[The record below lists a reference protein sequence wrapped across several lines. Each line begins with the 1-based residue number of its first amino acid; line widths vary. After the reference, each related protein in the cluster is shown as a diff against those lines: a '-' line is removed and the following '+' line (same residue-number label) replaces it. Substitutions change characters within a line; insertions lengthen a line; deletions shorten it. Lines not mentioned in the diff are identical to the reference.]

1 MISMEKYDGKDDD
14 DHDAIEVDNKENLA
28 QPYDVFSDRDLD
40 ESILS
45 FLKTDDIEGD
55 DIDDDDDDD
64 VDDEDVMMAQMMIND
79 DDTNDKGSIFAMDRS
94 YEIGRSMD
102 DDHPETTT
110 TSTSACSRLFSNT
123 MFLFGATL
131 YVWTS
136 YYVYDYYQRY
146 GTVPREDT
154 HYVVTATTNTD
165 VTQVD
170 DMYDFFFQV
179 NSNSTSSFVTLYMAY
194 TFATYLCWTIQGLW
208 NCFFLSH
215 GGSRRGRVQAIL
227 WTLAGL
233 CGMTSS
239 ALVLKEP
246 NWSEILNIV
255 RTHLFAISALFTCCI
270 TKPESLQNMQCGIFS
285 CCCCTPVRWLR
296 LADAIL
302 SLSTLAD
309 VVLVYMNLWKDDDW
323 MQNTSI
329 LPIHL
334 LYAAMASAGGWA
346 LAALIYSTMSVT
358 ERFCYSPKQHFEN
371 NKTNNNKTKNKSDTA
386 KNQQQQQQKHDEEDD
401 DDDEESQESRRNTY
415 LPEKTLTRGPT
426 DDTANDD
433 ASVSSFSS
441 WWTAGPQ
448 SNEGIA
454 RSSLDNIFGRVGDTR
469 KKQ

>member
-1 MISMEKYDGKDDD
+1 MISMEKYDGKDD

-55 DIDDDDDDD
+55 DDD
-64 VDDEDVMMAQMMIND
+64 VDEEDVMMAQMMIND
-79 DDTNDKGSIFAMDRS
+79 DDDNNDKGSIFAMDRS

-102 DDHPETTT
+102 DDDHAETAT
-110 TSTSACSRLFSNT
+110 TSTSACSRLFSNA

-154 HYVVTATTNTD
+154 HYVTTTNTDD

-179 NSNSTSSFVTLYMAY
+179 NPNSTSSFVTLYMAY
-194 TFATYLCWTIQGLW
+194 TFATYLCWTIQGFW
-208 NCFFLSH
+208 NCFFLSY

-246 NWSEILNIV
+246 NWSDILNIV
-255 RTHLFAISALFTCCI
+255 RTHLFALSALFTCCI
-270 TKPESLQNMQCGIFS
+270 AKPESIQKMQCGIFS
-285 CCCCTPVRWLR
+285 CCYCTPVRWLR
-296 LADAIL
+296 VADAIL
-302 SLSTLAD
+302 ILATLAD
-309 VVLVYMNLWKDDDW
+309 VVLVYMNLWKDDGW

-334 LYAAMASAGGWA
+334 LYAAMASAGGWG

-358 ERFCYSPKQHFEN
+358 ERCCYSPKQHFEN
-371 NKTNNNKTKNKSDTA
+371 NVNNNNNKTKNAADTR
-386 KNQQQQQQKHDEEDD
+386 KNQQQKQQQQKDDEEDD
-401 DDDEESQESRRNTY
+401 DDDEESQESKRNTY

-433 ASVSSFSS
+433 ASVSS

-448 SNEGIA
+448 SNDGIA
-454 RSSLDNIFGRVGDTR
+454 RSSLDNIFGRVGDVR
-469 KKQ
+469 KKH